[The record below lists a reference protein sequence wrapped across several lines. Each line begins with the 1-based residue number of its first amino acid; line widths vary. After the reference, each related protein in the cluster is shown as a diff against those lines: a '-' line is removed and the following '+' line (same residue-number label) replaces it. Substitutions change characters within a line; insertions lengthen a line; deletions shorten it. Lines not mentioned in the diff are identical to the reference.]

1 MRTHVVRVPGSISCI
16 NASGE
21 QATQRS
27 QVRVEVPSIQH
38 INRNNIK
45 RVLLCIAMR
54 QRRMCLRPVPRKTET
69 LKPVACS

>member
-1 MRTHVVRVPGSISCI
+1 VPGSISCI

-27 QVRVEVPSIQH
+27 QVRVEVPLIQH

-45 RVLLCIAMR
+45 RVLFVHRDA
-54 QRRMCLRPVPRKTET
+54 PVPDVPLSSAT
-69 LKPVACS
+69 